1 MPPNRVVHQLLAGR
15 KRKAKS
21 DGASIRA
28 FSRSSDSEN
37 HESVTEK
44 SGMNAYSSTFPP
56 SSLSKRD
63 QEEQRGRQKYNKA
76 GNSEQQLVVSPSKIL
91 VAKQGAHITEAYS
104 EPSTD
109 SLPTIPGNMA
119 NRKQERTKERDL
131 SKPNQGRIRCHYRRR
146 YIKKRKQRQNDFYG
160 NGEEIE
166 YPCNLVDVNMT
177 SFDKNGLDHE
187 QLKETEFP
195 LATREGRKQRVR
207 KSNSCTSAIP
217 FPLKNSNDGFADQLI
232 QAFLQQRHGKRLTS
246 PNKLLC
252 LSSCPSLI
260 DDQRM
265 FSVLLLGVSALSHV
279 MEWHDQKRMETE
291 FSQSQFARELV
302 LWMKDRQ
309 ELQTVYAS
317 ETIVKERVDALNQLA
332 QFEQSIQDSHQ
343 TSLKLLSQQRE
354 EEKEIEE
361 KHRKRNFYVEAEESA
376 EAQMKNEPRRFGF
389 NEEGGS
395 QQGCNVYHRP
405 GAPGNDRT
413 EISARMNETP
423 NADYD
428 HVLMGIN
435 KAKHIQTDAGPK
447 SRTSS
452 YESKNDGGVQYQS
465 SDWKIDASDSLPDDM
480 SEVLLSQSQKHLLRP
495 RRVTVSPRI
504 LSHDKAQKSREKYK
518 HYSKINFSS
527 QGRTEGD
534 RRVSDIDFPSPP
546 TKVTRHKSNS
556 GLDQPLRL
564 SSRKAW
570 MSRAPKRSPRFKQ
583 TSLTPST
590 SGWVSNRRARNFV
603 RNEYSREILAMD
615 RTISTSDIPRCKNNS
630 AVSKGD
636 LYVQDFDG
644 RDKSPLGTVSI
655 SQNNIIGRP
664 TGKVDRLSSFNN
676 AKRTTEQKI
685 SNKEIPS
692 HSNSSALEQ
701 KNKKVRQSNEQH
713 GFHSKVSSEK
723 DNFNGINDFD
733 ISSDGVD
740 ADKNDDV
747 VSKYRYEEVVRGK
760 VAREAL
766 IGYEC
771 KECAAFFDE
780 AVLLGD
786 GAKYYDRDELLRCSR
801 HRARQTPPQTPED
814 YWELSFADEKVE
826 KG

>member
-28 FSRSSDSEN
+28 FSRSSDNEN

-44 SGMNAYSSTFPP
+44 SGVNAYSSTFPP
-56 SSLSKRD
+56 ASLSKSD
-63 QEEQRGRQKYNKA
+63 QQEQRGGQKYYEA
-76 GNSEQQLVVSPSKIL
+76 GNSEQQLVVSPSKI
-91 VAKQGAHITEAYS
+91 VVSKQGAHITEAYS

-109 SLPTIPGNMA
+109 SLPTFPGNMA
-119 NRKQERTKERDL
+119 NRKQEREEERDL
-131 SKPNQGRIRCHYRRR
+131 SKPNQRRIRCHYRRR
-146 YIKKRKQRQNDFYG
+146 YVQKSKQR
-160 NGEEIE
+160 EIE

-177 SFDKNGLDHE
+177 SFDKHGIDHE
-187 QLKETEFP
+187 QLKETEFL
-195 LATREGRKQRVR
+195 LATRERRKQRGR
-207 KSNSCTSAIP
+207 KSTCTSATPI
-217 FPLKNSNDGFADQLI
+217 PLKNSNDGFADLLI
-232 QAFLQQRHGKRLTS
+232 KAFLQQRQGKRLTS
-246 PNKLLC
+246 PNKLLS

-260 DDQRM
+260 DDQRV

-279 MEWHDQKRMETE
+279 MEWYERKRMETE

-354 EEKEIEE
+354 EENEIEE
-361 KHRKRNFYVEAEESA
+361 KHRKHNFYVEAEERA
-376 EAQMKNEPRRFGF
+376 KTQMKNEPRRFGF
-389 NEEGGS
+389 NKAGGS
-395 QQGCNVYHRP
+395 QQRCNIYHRL

-413 EISARMNETP
+413 EISARMNGTP

-428 HVLMGIN
+428 HARMGIN
-435 KAKHIQTDAGPK
+435 EVKYISTDAGPK
-447 SRTSS
+447 SKTSS
-452 YESKNDGGVQYQS
+452 YESKNDGGVQYES
-465 SDWKIDASDSLPDDM
+465 SDWKIDVSDSIPDDM

-504 LSHDKAQKSREKYK
+504 LSHDKAQRSREKYK
-518 HYSKINFSS
+518 HYSKINFSG
-527 QGRTEGD
+527 QDQTEGD
-534 RRVSDIDFPSPP
+534 RRVSDIDFRYSP
-546 TKVTRHKSNS
+546 TKVTRHKSN
-556 GLDQPLRL
+556 GLEQPSRL

-570 MSRAPKRSPRFKQ
+570 ISRAPKRSPTLKQ

-603 RNEYSREILAMD
+603 RNESSQEIPAIK
-615 RTISTSDIPRCKNNS
+615 RRISTSHIPRCKNDS
-630 AVSKGD
+630 AVSKRG
-636 LYVQDFDG
+636 LHVQDFDG

-664 TGKVDRLSSFNN
+664 TGKVDSLSSFNN
-676 AKRTTEQKI
+676 AKRTAEQKMP
-685 SNKEIPS
+685 NKEIPS
-692 HSNSSALEQ
+692 HSNLSVLEQ
-701 KNKKVRQSNEQH
+701 KNKKVRQSNEQY

-723 DNFNGINDFD
+723 DDFNGISDFYV
-733 ISSDGVD
+733 SSDAVN

-747 VSKYRYEEVVRGK
+747 VSDYRYEEVVRGK

-786 GAKYYDRDELLRCSR
+786 GAKHYDRDELLRCSR

-814 YWELSFADEKVE
+814 YWELSFADEKAE
-826 KG
+826 RLKQELGK